1 MHLGVTIME
10 DQIALV
16 TEEVT
21 TSPGLIQQ
29 NANDHGK
36 SHAESAPRRKNGFFA
51 RLWPRMQAYG
61 AALVASYAIVPS
73 IATIF
78 TVVFY
83 LVASNVPGWQLVAW
97 GFIVTGIVWLALSI
111 PLSALTS
118 AGAANPL
125 NYGLIE
131 NRLSRLETRFFVIQ
145 NTTTEKQLKQY
156 QQVALEEA
164 YDNLSKLHHLIYRS
178 TSRLPWVLAM
188 GYVNAWNWLHR
199 TEEALIEIEPLEIV
213 VSGAYH
219 DYMAISNSKM
229 DNSKDLLANL
239 TDATKKLDPK
249 FASVFAASSLSSGES
264 EVLGEIEQGVHKIE
278 QGVHQIAT
286 KLGVQLG
293 ESDDQAAKT
302 EKTDK
307 NHASTPDREANARV
321 TLHQI
326 RRALNEFRDT
336 QRLGIVSL
344 RNQLMANIF
353 VTGFVTY
360 ALLCTVVLAVV
371 HTNSSAQSERATI
384 LAAVVF
390 YIVGAMAGL
399 FGRIYSESKANTG
412 GDDFGLSLGRL
423 ISTPLISGIAGI
435 GGVFLYNIIIL
446 QVVPGSSS
454 VLLSIFNI
462 NRLDYLIAAAVVGY
476 APNLLMK
483 GLQANKY
490 VSALQSSQTSRSTD
504 ASTQQSELN

>member
-21 TSPGLIQQ
+21 TSPGLVQR
-29 NANDHGK
+29 NATDHGK
-36 SHAESAPRRKNGFFA
+36 SHTEPAQRRKNGFFA

-61 AALVASYAIVPS
+61 AGLVESYAIVPS
-73 IATIF
+73 IATIL

-97 GFIVTGIVWLALSI
+97 GFIVTGIVWLAISI

-118 AGAANPL
+118 ARAANPY

-131 NRLSRLETRFFVIQ
+131 NRLSRLETRFFVLQ
-145 NTTTEKQLKQY
+145 NTTSEKHLKQY

-164 YDNLSKLHHLIYRS
+164 YDNLSKLHHLMYRS

-199 TEEALIEIEPLEIV
+199 TEEALIEIEPIEMV

-239 TDATKKLDPK
+239 TNATKKLDPK
-249 FASVFAASSLSSGES
+249 FASVFAVDSLSSGES
-264 EVLGEIEQGVHKIE
+264 EILGEIEQGVNNIE
-278 QGVHQIAT
+278 QGVHQLAT
-286 KLGVQLG
+286 KLGVHLS
-293 ESDDQAAKT
+293 ESDDQATKT
-302 EKTDK
+302 GTV
-307 NHASTPDREANARV
+307 NASTPDTEANARV
-321 TLHQI
+321 TLQQI

-371 HTNSSAQSERATI
+371 RTNSSAQPERATI

-412 GDDFGLSLGRL
+412 GDDYGLSLGRL

-435 GGVFLYNIIIL
+435 GGVFLYNLIIL
-446 QVVPGSSS
+446 QVAPGSSG

-462 NRLDYLIAAAVVGY
+462 NRLDYLIAAAVFGY
-476 APNLLMK
+476 APNLLMRS
-483 GLQANKY
+483 LQSNKY

-504 ASTQQSELN
+504 ASAQQSEMN